1 MATSITV
8 KNIPSD
14 LYSRLKQSAA
24 RNRRSINKEVISIIE
39 IALRSEQ
46 LNPDEFLP
54 FVRRLRAKTKR
65 VMLTDEFILQAKHE
79 GRP

>member
-54 FVRRLRAKTKR
+54 FVRSLRAKTKR